1 MDIFKT
7 AKTVRKKDHLSGGG
21 KGIIIC
27 VFWNRRIENSLR
39 NNKFSRMFPVG
50 NKKSSKKWIWKKR
63 RSIPQ
68 IVHSKQL
75 LY

>member
-7 AKTVRKKDHLSGGG
+7 AKTVRKKNHLFGGA

-27 VFWNRRIENSLR
+27 VFWNRRIVNSLR

-50 NKKSSKKWIWKKR
+50 NKKFSKKWICEKR
-63 RSIPQ
+63 RSIP
-68 IVHSKQL
+68 
-75 LY
+75 